1 MGKTILYF
9 QKSKNKADRLKR
21 ASLMRFAN
29 SQGWTVSI
37 LDYTQKSHESIRSI
51 LEFWKPDGVVA
62 NLEECR
68 QNFGPVPVVVMSTP
82 PKGFRGN
89 VFFVT
94 NDSKAYAAL
103 AAKELIG
110 LGYPNFAFV
119 GAFDGEA
126 WSPMREKEF
135 KRILSLHGK
144 RCKSFIPKRTES
156 ADAISFQ
163 KRLRQW
169 LKALARPCAIFA
181 SNDEVGRAVLIAA
194 QAVGIAVPD
203 ELAVCGVDNDE
214 EVCLNTMPTMT
225 SIEPDFDRGGILAG
239 LLFKEIFDNPGLKPR
254 QDFFGPVG
262 IVRRGSTSPHQASV
276 ERDMLVER
284 AQERIRREVQ
294 YGVTAAD
301 IAKMFPCSA
310 RMAQI
315 RFRKV
320 TGQTI
325 QDAILA
331 SRMEFAQT
339 LLKRPG
345 IMLEAVATFSGWKS
359 YSVFRRHFIRMTGMS
374 PRAWRRGMVDL
385 VHLEGLEPPRF
396 RSGT

>member
-1 MGKTILYF
+1 MKKTILYF
-9 QKSKNKADRLKR
+9 QKQKCKADRLKR
-21 ASLMRFAN
+21 SSFVRFAN
-29 SQGWTVSI
+29 SQGWTVSV
-37 LDYTQKSHESIRSI
+37 LDYTRKSHESIRSI
-51 LEFWKPDGVVA
+51 LEFWESDGVVA

-68 QNFGPVPVVVMSTP
+68 QDFGSVPVVVMSTP
-82 PKGFRGN
+82 PKAFRGN

-126 WSPMREKEF
+126 WSPMREREF
-135 KRILSLHGK
+135 KRILSLHEK
-144 RCKSFIPKRTES
+144 SCRSFIPKRTES
-156 ADAISFQ
+156 ASAISFQ
-163 KRLRQW
+163 KRLRKW
-169 LKALARPCAIFA
+169 LKAMPRPCALFA
-181 SNDEVGRAVLIAA
+181 SNDEVGAAVLTAA
-194 QAVGIAVPD
+194 RAVGIAVPD
-203 ELAVCGVDNDE
+203 ELAVCSVDNDE
-214 EVCLNTMPTMT
+214 EVCLNTMPTLT
-225 SIEPDFDRGGILAG
+225 SIEPDFDCGGILAG

-254 QDFFGPVG
+254 QEFFGPVG
-262 IVRRGSTSPHQASV
+262 IVRRGSTIPHNSSV
-276 ERDMLVER
+276 ERDVLVER

-301 IAKMFPCSA
+301 IAKLFPCSA

-359 YSVFRRHFIRMTGMS
+359 YSVFRRHFIRITGMS
-374 PRAWRRGMVDL
+374 PRAWRNRNSST
-385 VHLEGLEPPRF
+385 PA
-396 RSGT
+396 TTT